1 MEETEIKKECNKEHS
16 GRRYGFKKK
25 GSRKLNKK
33 QQSSRADEFFKGV

>member
-25 GSRKLNKK
+25 GSRKFNKNNNHPW
-33 QQSSRADEFFKGV
+33 QMSFSRV